1 MEQNTFAARIAQYRK
16 EQSMTQEALAS
27 ALGLT
32 AQAVSKWENGQGY
45 PDVSL
50 LPKLADLFGVS
61 IDALFGREAA
71 EKTLTIPQA
80 APAGENANDSSS
92 APIIDSKLP
101 WSDDRQTLHAV
112 LYAGHVLIGHEDV
125 TNCPEATRISFC
137 YEGDALNVDSVFSV
151 SCDDVA
157 GSVNA
162 GGDVSCDTV
171 NGNATAGG
179 DLSCD
184 RVGGNA
190 QAGGDL
196 SCDGIG
202 GNASA
207 GCDISCDA
215 IGGSVQAGCDI
226 NCDELNGSNVHITA
240 GGDIQIDEVNG
251 SVASAVS
258 SGSGFNIDMDNMDGI
273 LRQATQTVE
282 NAMHNAFSG
291 FSSKSPKSPKAP
303 KTPKSPRTVTIHYRP
318 DETPDRAEAPEVTVS
333 DSHAAAPE
341 E

>member
-1 MEQNTFAARIAQYRK
+1 MEQGTFAARIAQYRK

-71 EKTLTIPQA
+71 EKPLTIPQ
-80 APAGENANDSSS
+80 S
-92 APIIDSKLP
+92 APDGESKDNSSNAPIVDGALP

-112 LYAGHVLIGHEDV
+112 LYAGHVLIGYEDV
-125 TNCPEATRISFC
+125 TGCPEATRISFC

-151 SCDDVA
+151 NCGDVA
-157 GSVNA
+157 GSVSA
-162 GGDVSCDTV
+162 GGGVNCDTV

-179 DLSCD
+179 DLNCD
-184 RVGGNA
+184 RVGGSA

-215 IGGSVQAGCDI
+215 IGGSAQAGCDI

-251 SVASAVS
+251 SVAGAVS
-258 SGSGFNIDMDNMDGI
+258 SGESFHIDMDSI
-273 LRQATQTVE
+273 LRQAKQTVE
-282 NAMHNAFSG
+282 NAMQDAFSG
-291 FSSKSPKSPKAP
+291 FSSKSSRAP
-303 KTPKSPRTVTIHYRP
+303 KTPKSRRTVTIRYRP
-318 DETPDRAEAPEVTVS
+318 DEAPNHAEAPERTVS
-333 DSHAAAPE
+333 DFHAAAPE

>member
-71 EKTLTIPQA
+71 EKPLTIPQ
-80 APAGENANDSSS
+80 S
-92 APIIDSKLP
+92 APDGESKDNSSNAPIVDGALP

-112 LYAGHVLIGHEDV
+112 LYAGHVLIGYEDV

-151 SCDDVA
+151 NCGDVA
-157 GSVNA
+157 GSVSA
-162 GGDVSCDTV
+162 GGGVNCDTV

-179 DLSCD
+179 DLNCD
-184 RVGGNA
+184 RVGGSA

-215 IGGSVQAGCDI
+215 IGGSAQAGCDI

-251 SVASAVS
+251 SVAGAVS
-258 SGSGFNIDMDNMDGI
+258 SGESFNIDIDMDSI
-273 LRQATQTVE
+273 LRQAKQTME
-282 NAMHNAFSG
+282 NAMQDAFSG
-291 FSSKSPKSPKAP
+291 FSSKSSRAP
-303 KTPKSPRTVTIHYRP
+303 KTPKTPKSRRTVTIRYRP
-318 DETPDRAEAPEVTVS
+318 DEAPDHAEAPKGTVS
-333 DSHAAAPE
+333 DFHAAAPE

>member
-71 EKTLTIPQA
+71 EKTLTIPQS

-92 APIIDSKLP
+92 TPIVDSKLP

-112 LYAGHVLIGHEDV
+112 LYAGHVLIGYEDV
-125 TNCPEATRISFC
+125 TGCPEATRISFC

-151 SCDDVA
+151 NCGDVA
-157 GSVNA
+157 GSV
-162 GGDVSCDTV
+162 S
-171 NGNATAGG
+171 AGG
-179 DLSCD
+179 DLNCD
-184 RVGGNA
+184 RVGGSA

-215 IGGSVQAGCDI
+215 IGGSAQAGCDI

-251 SVASAVS
+251 SVAGAVS
-258 SGSGFNIDMDNMDGI
+258 SGESFHIDMDSI
-273 LRQATQTVE
+273 LRQAKQTVE
-282 NAMHNAFSG
+282 NAMQDAFSG
-291 FSSKSPKSPKAP
+291 FSSKSSRAP
-303 KTPKSPRTVTIHYRP
+303 KTPKSRRTVTIRYRP
-318 DETPDRAEAPEVTVS
+318 DEAPDHAETPEGTVS
-333 DSHAAAPE
+333 DFHAAAPE